1 MSDEIEYEIF
11 DFISFED
18 LFEKLLEAY
27 DDTQRF
33 KRVILTAVKLNG
45 PIVGRVV
52 LF

>member
-1 MSDEIEYEIF
+1 MRF
-11 DFISFED
+11 FILFHFED

-33 KRVILTAVKLNG
+33 KRVILTAVKWNG